1 MRTYPGIYD
10 ELLKIAATRG
20 LILAQNDHAVAMAG
34 FGHRYP
40 SLAIWPLHAPAE
52 PWEYSPEQL
61 RGISDLVHAMHAATG
76 AEVPCNEE
84 WYYRP
89 PSSSIPMRMRILI
102 KWRISTIAGFEG
114 GTRIYLNTIDP
125 WSVHQRMLERL
136 VVMRDECSIAQMKL
150 GEECKVTP
158 LLLR

>member
-1 MRTYPGIYD
+1 MLWRWLGLGI
-10 ELLKIAATRG
+10 A
-20 LILAQNDHAVAMAG
+20 IL
-34 FGHRYP
+34 
-40 SLAIWPLHAPAE
+40 LAIGRFTRRLSPG
-52 PWEYSPEQL
+52 STPEQL

-125 WSVHQRMLERL
+125 WSIKISGCWNAYSCDA
-136 VVMRDECSIAQMKL
+136 DECSIAPMKL
-150 GEECKVTP
+150 GEECKVT
-158 LLLR
+158 LLR

>member
-1 MRTYPGIYD
+1 M
-10 ELLKIAATRG
+10 
-20 LILAQNDHAVAMAG
+20 
-34 FGHRYP
+34 
-40 SLAIWPLHAPAE
+40 
-52 PWEYSPEQL
+52 
-61 RGISDLVHAMHAATG
+61 HAMHAATG

-136 VVMRDECSIAQMKL
+136 VVMRDECSIAPMKL

>member
-1 MRTYPGIYD
+1 MACNQNSAGVQPKKLVAPTSVG
-10 ELLKIAATRG
+10 ATS
-20 LILAQNDHAVAMAG
+20 LNAVAQG
-34 FGHRYP
+34 F
-40 SLAIWPLHAPAE
+40 E